1 MTGPGKDTTAPTNP
15 ISLKIV
21 RRMFGRLSGP
31 EEALRRA
38 RNTMRLRRG
47 GALYRTNLYV
57 GNVTAKRRVGIY
69 GFGGCDLSFLA
80 GAGNLLQ
87 PSLDASLAIHRD
99 SAVEGARSD
108 FVLQGLAG
116 VGGPL
121 LDEVVA
127 KLELDP
133 DSFTSSLFDERFPIP
148 DHTKLGTYPKDIVV
162 LSVAAD
168 LSRTLYQH
176 RGDGL
181 LVDPGGWWLNADLS
195 NVLGDLDRV
204 RWFSSTFKKLG
215 KIPLDT
221 YLDNLGLIVKE
232 LRDRTGATVVVCNTL
247 VVDPGSAA
255 IDYQFANSPATV
267 RRRQF
272 AIGLREA
279 ANDLGFVVMDVDRVT
294 KGAGIAGQADFVH
307 YTADQKQALR
317 REFVRLVRE
326 HTPLLGG

>member
-1 MTGPGKDTTAPTNP
+1 M
-15 ISLKIV
+15 

-38 RNTMRLRRG
+38 RNAMRLRRG

-80 GAGNLLQ
+80 GAGQ
-87 PSLDASLAIHRD
+87 PAPAVAHRRLVGD
-99 SAVEGARSD
+99 PPRQRGRGARSD

-116 VGGPL
+116 VGGQL

-133 DSFTSSLFDERFPIP
+133 DSFTSRLFDERFPIP
-148 DHTKLGTYPKDIVV
+148 DHARLGTYPKDIVV

-181 LVDPGGWWLNADLS
+181 LVDPGGWWLNADLES
-195 NVLGDLDRV
+195 RP
-204 RWFSSTFKKLG
+204 R
-215 KIPLDT
+215 
-221 YLDNLGLIVKE
+221 
-232 LRDRTGATVVVCNTL
+232 
-247 VVDPGSAA
+247 
-255 IDYQFANSPATV
+255 
-267 RRRQF
+267 
-272 AIGLREA
+272 
-279 ANDLGFVVMDVDRVT
+279 
-294 KGAGIAGQADFVH
+294 
-307 YTADQKQALR
+307 
-317 REFVRLVRE
+317 
-326 HTPLLGG
+326 